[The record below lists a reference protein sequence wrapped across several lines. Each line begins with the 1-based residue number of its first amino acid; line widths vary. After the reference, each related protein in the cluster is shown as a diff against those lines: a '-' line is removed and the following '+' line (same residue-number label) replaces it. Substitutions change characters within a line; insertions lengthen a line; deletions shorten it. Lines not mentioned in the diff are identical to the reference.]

1 MKSAYIYEFVAGTS
15 LMVAMY
21 SVFVG
26 IFFFTYG
33 AYVEHKSLEK
43 QIDNIV
49 GSLTR
54 NINPFIPD
62 AVTNKII
69 TEIPTAST
77 IRSSMQTADS
87 KAADNNSQVKKNAV
101 EMLAGISIV
110 GVGITAVLATIFPK
124 IVNVKTLF
132 KKNLTLLA
140 FVAVVEFL
148 FFTLVTENY
157 LSVDPNVVKGYIVN
171 AVSQKK
177 NQ

>member
-49 GSLTR
+49 DSLTR
-54 NINPFIPD
+54 NIKPFIPPGL
-62 AVTNKII
+62 TTKII
-69 TEIPTAST
+69 DEIPHAST
-77 IRSSMQTADS
+77 IRSTMQNADS
-87 KAADNNSQVKKNAV
+87 KAADNNKKVKKNAV
-101 EMLAGISIV
+101 EMLAGIAIIGV
-110 GVGITAVLATIFPK
+110 GVTGLLAAVFPK
-124 IVNVKTLF
+124 FINVKTLF
-132 KKNLTLLA
+132 KKNLTLLV

-148 FFTLVTENY
+148 FFTFITENY
-157 LSVDPNVVKGYIVN
+157 LSVDPNVVKGYIVK
-171 AVSQKK
+171 AVQNKK
-177 NQ
+177 KS

>member
-54 NINPFIPD
+54 NIKPFIP
-62 AVTNKII
+62 AGVTNKII
-69 TEIPTAST
+69 AQIPAASM
-77 IRSSMQTADS
+77 IRSSMQNADS
-87 KAADNNSQVKKNAV
+87 AAADNNKKVKKMRLKCLR
-101 EMLAGISIV
+101 EY
-110 GVGITAVLATIFPK
+110 P
-124 IVNVKTLF
+124 
-132 KKNLTLLA
+132 LLG
-140 FVAVVEFL
+140 L
-148 FFTLVTENY
+148 
-157 LSVDPNVVKGYIVN
+157 G
-171 AVSQKK
+171 
-177 NQ
+177 

>member
-1 MKSAYIYEFVAGTS
+1 MKSAYIYEFLAGTS

-54 NINPFIPD
+54 DIKIFIPKTATQTIID
-62 AVTNKII
+62 KIP
-69 TEIPTAST
+69 EAAN
-77 IRSSMQTADS
+77 IRSSMKSADS
-87 KAADNNSQVKKNAV
+87 KAAENNKKVKKNAV
-101 EMLAGISIV
+101 KMLASISIV
-110 GVGITAVLATIFPK
+110 GVGVAGALAAVFPQF
-124 IVNVKTLF
+124 ISLKTLF
-132 KKNLTLLA
+132 KKNLTLLV

-171 AVSQKK
+171 AVQQK
-177 NQ
+177 

>member
-54 NINPFIPD
+54 NIKPFIPPG
-62 AVTNKII
+62 VTNKII
-69 TEIPTAST
+69 AQIPNAST
-77 IRSSMQTADS
+77 IRSSMQSADS
-87 KAADNNSQVKKNAV
+87 DAAKNNKQVKKNAV
-101 EMLAGISIV
+101 EMLAGISIIGI
-110 GVGITAVLATIFPK
+110 GVAGLLAAFFPEF
-124 IVNVKTLF
+124 INLKTLF
-132 KKNLTLLA
+132 KKNLTLLV

-171 AVSQKK
+171 AVEKK
-177 NQ
+177 TT